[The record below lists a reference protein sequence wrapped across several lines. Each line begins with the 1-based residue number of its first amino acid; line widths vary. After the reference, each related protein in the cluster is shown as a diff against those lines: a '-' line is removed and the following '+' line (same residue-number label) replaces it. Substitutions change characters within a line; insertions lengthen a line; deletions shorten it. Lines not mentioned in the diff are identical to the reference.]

1 MCAHTHAYM
10 YLLYL
15 KTGRAR
21 VKRGHRFGGLL
32 TSASVPLCHILS
44 QVSGQSAAQ
53 TAQVRLLVNN
63 SQTPDA
69 ANLSDLVLLDNVTG
83 LTIRASPGN
92 KTAAGFQAFRRKFL
106 QGEGSVSRGGQGQ

>member
-1 MCAHTHAYM
+1 M
-10 YLLYL
+10 YLLHL
-15 KTGRAR
+15 KTGRTR

-69 ANLSDLVLLDNVTG
+69 ANLSDLVLLDNITG